1 MLERAHKGAFRK
13 ISPKH
18 LDRYVTEFTGRHKVR
33 EADTRRC
40 KCESSLA
47 G

>member
-18 LDRYVTEFTGRHKVR
+18 LERYVTEFTGRHNVR
-33 EADTRRC
+33 EADTRWCRW
-40 KCESSLA
+40 ESSLA